1 MNEENF
7 SKLSSYKEEKVK
19 YIMSYNNDFV
29 KFAQEHSTNLAASRF
44 GVDRKRIR
52 EWIRSIDEITARAP
66 TKKRPGGG
74 G

>member
-1 MNEENF
+1 
-7 SKLSSYKEEKVK
+7 
-19 YIMSYNNDFV
+19 MSYNNDFV
-29 KFAQEHSTNLAASRF
+29 KFAQEHSTNLAASRS